1 MPPSPVAYS
10 YVRFSHP
17 DQAKG
22 DSLRRQTE
30 AAAAWCEKNHV
41 ALDASLTLHDL
52 GKSAYTGEHR
62 KNPDRHALAA
72 FLKLVE
78 AGKVPKGSYFIIE
91 NLDRLSRE
99 DERPALRLWMDILD
113 AGVNIV
119 QLRPE
124 TIFRHEKSDMFDIM
138 RAVIELSRGHGE
150 SARKS
155 ERVGDAWAEKKARA
169 RRGEGQKATKRMKEG
184 DQFITRRLPFWVEE
198 RSGKLALVPGPAKAM
213 RRIFELARSGY
224 GSAGTVKKLTEEGVP
239 PFGESDHWTRTY
251 VSIIL
256 KDRRALG
263 EFQPRRHDGEP
274 DGEPIKN
281 YFPAVATE
289 EEWLAA
295 QAGAG
300 QRRRCASRGRNWT
313 KEEDALVRSASVA
326 EVAKRLGRSE
336 ASVRMRRN
344 VLAHRASPGAKNGK
358 KETRYVNVFSGLLK
372 DAHNGGAY
380 YVSTRS
386 SAVYGSS
393 WRVLLNVASAEG
405 REPARSFPFGT
416 FEREVLRL
424 MAEIDPKEIVGGNG
438 AADEVMVLTG
448 QLSRVESSIA
458 AIEAELEEHGESP
471 TLFRRLRAKEEEKR
485 RLVGLLAEAR
495 QKAAHP
501 LSAAWAETQT
511 LIEALDSAPDPT
523 DARLRLRSAMRRIV
537 DSIYLLPV
545 ARGRDRVCVVQV
557 WFAGGKRHPDYLI
570 FHRSARAGG
579 RNGGS
584 TPGHSSACSLADVME
599 PGKLDLRKPDHARR
613 LEKALA
619 ALPLDEQA

>member
-1 MPPSPVAYS
+1 MPPSSSSPLAFS

-99 DERPALRLWMDILD
+99 DEWPALRLWMDILD

-119 QLRPE
+119 QLKPE
-124 TIFRHEKSDMFDIM
+124 TIFRHEKLDMFDIM
-138 RAVIELSRGHGE
+138 RAVMELSRGHGE

-155 ERVGDAWAEKKARA
+155 ERVGAAWAEKKARA

-198 RSGKLALVPGPAKAM
+198 RGGKLRLVPERAAAV

-224 GSAGTVKKLTEEGVP
+224 GSAGMVKKLTEEGMA

-263 EFQPRRHDGEP
+263 EFQPRHHNGEP
-274 DGEPIKN
+274 DGEPIKG
-281 YFPAVATE
+281 YYPAVATE
-289 EEWLAA
+289 AEWLAA

-300 QRRRCASRGRNWT
+300 QRRRCASRGRFWT
-313 KEEDALVRSASVA
+313 KEEDALVRSSTVA

-344 VLAHRASPGAKNGK
+344 VLAHREKPDAKNGK

-386 SAVYGSS
+386 SATYGSS

-405 REPARSFPFGT
+405 RAPARSFPFAT

-424 MAEIDPKEIVGGNG
+424 MTEIDPKEIMGGNG
-438 AADEVMVLTG
+438 TADEVMVLTG
-448 QLSRVESSIA
+448 QLAGVEGKIA
-458 AIEAELEEHGESP
+458 ELEAELLQGDVAA
-471 TLFRRLRAKEEEKR
+471 LAKVLRQLEAQKRELAEK
-485 RLVGLLAEAR
+485 LAEAR

-501 LSAAWAETQT
+501 LSVAWADTQT

-537 DSIYLLPV
+537 EGIYLLPV
-545 ARGRDRVCVVQV
+545 ARGRDRVCAVQI
-557 WFAGGKRHPDYLI
+557 WFADGKRHRDYLI
-570 FHRSARAGG
+570 FHRPARSGG
-579 RNGGS
+579 RAGGS
-584 TPGHSSACSLADVME
+584 TPGCSWARSLADVA
-599 PGKLDLRKPDHARR
+599 PGGLDLRKRDHARR

-619 ALPLDEQA
+619 ALPLEE